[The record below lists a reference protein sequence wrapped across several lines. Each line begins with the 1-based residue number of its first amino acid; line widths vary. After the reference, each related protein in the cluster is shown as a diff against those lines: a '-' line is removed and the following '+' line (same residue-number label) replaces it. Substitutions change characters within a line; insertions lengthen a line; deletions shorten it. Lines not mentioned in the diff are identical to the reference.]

1 MVRDVHDRRNAG
13 RRKNDLR
20 AAAVRRKLIDISSA
34 VSATIS
40 LDELFRVI
48 HRNLARVIDAANFA
62 IGILDRR
69 TGTLSFPFFHDERGH
84 HYDPGCRIADGDS
97 LADEV
102 VRTRRPLLL
111 RTADIV
117 QRAVAECR
125 VPKLPL
131 IWLGVPLM
139 AGNEVLGVMA
149 VKSYTDPDRFDR
161 EDLEI
166 LTSIAQQLATA
177 IERKIA
183 VDALRLSEER
193 FRGFVEGTDDLVVQ
207 LDKDG
212 AITYCNNTAER
223 ILGEA
228 ASACLG
234 RTVIDFVHREDAD
247 AFLDSILQI
256 LSRRRTSIAIENRLI
271 NRRTG
276 QAMPLHWT
284 INGQYDTCGQSVVV
298 NGIAHDLSNRRRV
311 EEERLKVL
319 KLESIGVLSGGIA
332 HDFNN
337 LLSVVI
343 GNLDLLQVK
352 GNLQEKEREFVN
364 AARQASLR
372 AKELT
377 LQLISFSLGDVP
389 RLIPGNL
396 GDVISF
402 RVERAR
408 AAVAIELELDI
419 APDLW
424 PLRFDAFQVDHVI
437 GKLLDNAVE
446 AVAAGG
452 SVRVRLF
459 NHDPAADAGHEA
471 EEEPPLRGR
480 LVVVEIADTGV
491 GIPDAHRL
499 RVFDPYFST
508 KSRGK
513 QKGIGLGLSIAYA
526 IVRRHQGEIRIW
538 SRPGTGTIVRVYLPA
553 EVDPARCN

>member
-20 AAAVRRKLIDISSA
+20 AAAVRRTLIDISSA
-34 VSATIS
+34 VSTTIS

-48 HRNLARVIDAANFA
+48 HRNLARIIDAANFA

-69 TGTLSFPFFHDERGH
+69 TGTLSFPFCHDERDH
-84 HYDPGCRIADGDS
+84 HYDPGCRFTEGDS

-131 IWLGVPLM
+131 IWLGVPLL
-139 AGNEVLGVMA
+139 AGNEVLGVMSI
-149 VKSYTDPDRFDR
+149 KSYTDPHQFDR

-166 LTSIAQQLATA
+166 LTSIAQQLAVA

-183 VDALRLSEER
+183 ADALRLSEER
-193 FRGFVEGTDDLVVQ
+193 YRGFIEGSDDLVVQ

-212 AITYCNNTAER
+212 AITYCNRTAER
-223 ILGEA
+223 ILGETA
-228 ASACLG
+228 GDCLG

-256 LSRRRTSIAIENRLI
+256 LSRRRTSIAVENRLI

-276 QAMPLHWT
+276 EVVPLHWT

-298 NGIAHDLSNRRRV
+298 NGIAHDLSNRKRV

-364 AARQASLR
+364 AARQASMR

-377 LQLISFSLGDVP
+377 LQLISFSLGDAP
-389 RLIPGNL
+389 RLVPGNL
-396 GDVISF
+396 DDVIAF

-408 AAVAIELELDI
+408 AEVAIEIELDI

-424 PLRFDAFQVDHVI
+424 PLCFDAFQVDHVI

-452 SVRVRLF
+452 SVKVRLF
-459 NHDPAADAGHEA
+459 NHPPAADTGHEA

-480 LVVVEIADTGV
+480 LVVVEISDTGV
-491 GIPDAHRL
+491 GIPDDHRL

-508 KSRGK
+508 KSRGN

-553 EVDPARCN
+553 EVDPARRH